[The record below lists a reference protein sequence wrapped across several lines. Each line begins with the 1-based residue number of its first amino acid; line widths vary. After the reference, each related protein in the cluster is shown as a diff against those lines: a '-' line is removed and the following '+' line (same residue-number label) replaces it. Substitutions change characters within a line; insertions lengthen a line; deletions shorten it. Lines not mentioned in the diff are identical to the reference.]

1 MQLLEPFIILVA
13 LLCGMASRA
22 IGFPALIGYLA
33 AGFVLH
39 ELSMEA
45 GPVID
50 VLAELGITLM
60 LFTIGLKLEPAK
72 LLETK
77 VWGTTIVHM
86 AVTQVVMFGLLA
98 GLATVL
104 PGLQLTLAGAAI
116 IAFGLTFSSTV
127 FVIQTMQ
134 ERGEGQSTHAALAIG
149 ILIVQDL
156 AAVGFLAVSAGKVPT
171 WYALGLLGVIP
182 LRPLIL
188 RLLTIAGY
196 GELLT
201 LLGLALAIGSAQGS
215 ELVGVKGDLGALF
228 VGAVLAGHHKSKA
241 MAANLI
247 QLKDLFLVGFFLSIG
262 LGGWPPLTMI
272 IVALVIGL
280 LAAAKP
286 FLYFPLMTRFHTTPR
301 NAVLASGALANHS
314 EFGLIVVSVAAAA
327 GWVDP
332 SWGAALSIAIAV
344 SFVVAAP
351 MSAKTHDFYR
361 RHRDRLLEF
370 QSGALVESFEPTD
383 GVKIIILGMGRVGTG
398 AYESLAPTWG
408 REVLGIEAIDAR
420 VDEHKAEQRRVV
432 RADASDPDFW
442 FRVKLPEVE
451 LIMLALTNHSENMLV
466 ADLLRSMGYRGELA
480 AVVRHEEHAEEMR
493 ERGISAFNLYGQAG
507 AGFAAHAFELMRG
520 EQEREANS
528 EVHEPVSA

>member
-1 MQLLEPFIILVA
+1 MQLLEPFIILTA

-22 IGFPALIGYLA
+22 VGFPALIGYLA

-45 GPVID
+45 GPLIE

-77 VWGTTIVHM
+77 VWGTTLVHM
-86 AVTQVVMFGLLA
+86 AVTQIVMFGLLA
-98 GLATVL
+98 GLASVL
-104 PGLQLTLAGAAI
+104 PGFDLSLGGAAI

-134 ERGEGQSTHAALAIG
+134 ERGESQSNHAALAIG

-156 AAVGFLAVSAGKVPT
+156 VAVGFLAISAGKVPT
-171 WYALGLLGVIP
+171 WYALGLLLIIP
-182 LRPLIL
+182 LRPLVI

-201 LLGLALAIGSAQGS
+201 LLGLALAIGSAQIS

-228 VGAVLAGHHKSKA
+228 IGAALAGHSKSKA
-241 MAANLI
+241 MASNLI

-262 LGGWPPLTMI
+262 LGGWPSTTLI
-272 IVALVIGL
+272 IIAVIIGL

-314 EFGLIVVSVAAAA
+314 EFGLIVVSVAATV

-344 SFVVAAP
+344 SFVIAAP
-351 MSAKTHDFYR
+351 MSAATHEFYR
-361 RHRDRLLEF
+361 NHRERLLEY
-370 QSGALVESFEPTD
+370 QSDRLVESLESTD

-398 AYESLAPTWG
+398 AYEAFAPTWG
-408 REVLGIEAIDAR
+408 RAVLGVEAIPAR
-420 VDEHKAEQRRVV
+420 VTEHHGEQRRVLLS
-432 RADASDPDFW
+432 DASDPDFW
-442 FRVKLPEVE
+442 YRVNLTEVE
-451 LIMLALTNHSENMLV
+451 LVMLALTNHSENMLV
-466 ADLLRSMGYRGELA
+466 ADLLRSMGYAGSLA

-493 ERGISAFNLYGQAG
+493 AAGISAFNLYAQAG
-507 AGFAAHAFELMRG
+507 AGFAAHAFELVNTQTDPSQPTPPRL
-520 EQEREANS
+520 S
-528 EVHEPVSA
+528 ESV